1 MVMVNNRI
9 CAKHR
14 RELVKSFLFLRTAIA
29 AVNSLAAMVSA
40 TKSHITHARSRY
52 AYGSWHAYAR
62 QIELQKTLEQE
73 ESDLETWRRRLLEAQ
88 IGLLSWLSTCTIGF
102 ALPMEIL
109 QIIRVQLA
117 SEG

>member
-1 MVMVNNRI
+1 MAMVNNRT

-14 RELVKSFLFLRTAIA
+14 RELFQSFLFLRTATA
-29 AVNSLAAMVSA
+29 AVNSFAAMVST
-40 TKSHITHARSRY
+40 TKSHIDHAK
-52 AYGSWHAYAR
+52 SWYAYAR

-73 ESDLETWRRRLLEAQ
+73 ESDLEIWRRRLLEAQ

-102 ALPMEIL
+102 VLPAEVL
-109 QIIRVQLA
+109 QLIRVQLA

>member
-1 MVMVNNRI
+1 MAMVNNRT
-9 CAKHR
+9 CPKHR
-14 RELVKSFLFLRTAIA
+14 RELIKSFLFLRTAIV
-29 AVNSLAAMVSA
+29 AVNSFAALVNT
-40 TKSHITHARSRY
+40 TKSHIAHTEIWY
-52 AYGSWHAYAR
+52 AYAR

-73 ESDLETWRRRLLEAQ
+73 ESDLEIWRTRLFEAQ

-102 ALPMEIL
+102 ALPAEIL